1 MLVGDAGKL
10 FNVENLQ
17 CGVGDCFAEQCL
29 GVRTESGGDFF
40 FGCIRID
47 KSHVDTQLLHGYAK
61 QVERSAVNGGRTY
74 KVVACLADVED
85 GIEIRCLSAGCQHG
99 GYASFKGGYL
109 GGNGIVRGVLQ
120 AGVEITAVLK
130 VEQACHLFAGVV
142 FESRTLINGEYTR
155 FALFRSPPCLYAQC
169 LRLELLCHNAICF

>member
-74 KVVACLADVED
+74 KVVAC
-85 GIEIRCLSAGCQHG
+85 QM
-99 GYASFKGGYL
+99 
-109 GGNGIVRGVLQ
+109 
-120 AGVEITAVLK
+120 LK
-130 VEQACHLFAGVV
+130 MA
-142 FESRTLINGEYTR
+142 
-155 FALFRSPPCLYAQC
+155 
-169 LRLELLCHNAICF
+169 